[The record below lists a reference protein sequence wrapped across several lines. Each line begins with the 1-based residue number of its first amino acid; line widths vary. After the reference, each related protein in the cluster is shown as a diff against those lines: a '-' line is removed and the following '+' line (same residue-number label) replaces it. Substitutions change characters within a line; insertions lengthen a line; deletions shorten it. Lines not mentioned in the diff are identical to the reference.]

1 MFSDIFQAEKKKHG
15 VVHTSFNY
23 GGHALRDH
31 VKLQK
36 FKMFL
41 KVCDKNGDETTFSN
55 GCAAQ

>member
-1 MFSDIFQAEKKKHG
+1 MTFSKRKKKHS

-36 FKMFL
+36 FTVFL
-41 KVCDKNGDETTFSN
+41 KVYDKNGDETTYSN